1 MTSLSTLP
9 PVAQRTYTD
18 CKKCGCERFHVVV
31 AHTSPTAAK
40 LECEVCKTKRTLKLE
55 NKKLKKTG
63 AKGAKKVRVSAG
75 GRWEEVKGLVNTD
88 EKQAYNM
95 KKSFTLNCT
104 IDHPKFGIGVV
115 TAIAGNSM
123 EVVFE
128 DGTRSLVHNR
138 A

>member
-1 MTSLSTLP
+1 MATLTALP
-9 PVAQRTYTD
+9 EVATRTYTD
-18 CKKCGCERFHVVV
+18 CKKCGVERFHVVV

-40 LECEVCKTKRTLKLE
+40 IECEVCHAKRTLKLE
-55 NKKLKKTG
+55 TKKAKKPA
-63 AKGAKKVRVSAG
+63 AKGAKKVRVTASS
-75 GRWEEVKGLVNTD
+75 RWEEVKDLIKQS
-88 EKQAYNM
+88 EKQPYSMRAAFSVNA
-95 KKSFTLNCT
+95 T

-115 TAIAGNSM
+115 TSTAAQSM